1 MWLCVSEVMC
11 WCNNVLVKCG
21 VCQVYTSRGI
31 HYYIEKVGVWRDVDL
46 HSPNYANELMFDEI
60 NVGCS
65 SFLSQAFFP
74 SFLPSFLLSFLPFF
88 LLSFASSSTSFP
100 NHFLFLLI
108 YFILILFLHFSMFSY
123 LFFYWAYKCKRSLYL
138 IVIKLYINIYQ
149 EIKVQSKQTI
159 ES

>member
-1 MWLCVSEVMC
+1 MWGMSGLYITWHSLLHWKGWCMKRRWSTLTKLCQ
-11 WCNNVLVKCG
+11 W
-21 VCQVYTSRGI
+21 
-31 HYYIEKVGVWRDVDL
+31 
-46 HSPNYANELMFDEI
+46 I
-60 NVGCS
+60 NVWWDKCWLFILPLTS
-65 SFLSQAFFP
+65 IF

-123 LFFYWAYKCKRSLYL
+123 LFFYWAYRCKRSLYL

-149 EIKVQSKQTI
+149 EIKIQSEQTI